1 MEVDKKNHGGAY
13 FDAMDDVQ
21 TSTMLNRIS
30 IRNLAYGMAV
40 VVGLLGCTLLD
51 PAEDI
56 PTYLIVD
63 GLNFTPTP
71 EQGTASI
78 AVTDVWA
85 YSTTDVLGIFP
96 LPAIIP
102 IFPQDHVEGPVRLL
116 PGIRENGIS
125 DSRSPY
131 PFYTAMDVDID
142 GAPGERDTLQLS
154 FSWVDDVHHLSV
166 EDFENSNVFS
176 DESGTAA
183 VLERV
188 TNAADVFEGDGSAR
202 VVLTPDASLMRARTL
217 EQEYQIQSGV
227 PVFLEMNYRCDQ
239 GFLVGLYA
247 FRNGASTRYP
257 ALVLSSTVPTTGAD
271 AEWNKVY
278 VDLSTVVGANPNA
291 DHFEVYFEC
300 LLADGSDRAEIG
312 LDNLRI
318 LTY

>member
-1 MEVDKKNHGGAY
+1 MNS
-13 FDAMDDVQ
+13 VQ

-40 VVGLLGCTLLD
+40 VVGLLGCTLID

-63 GLNFTPTP
+63 GVNFTPNP

-102 IFPQDHVEGPVRLL
+102 IFPQDRVEGPVRLL
-116 PGIRENGIS
+116 PGIRENGMS
-125 DSRSPY
+125 DDRAPY
-131 PFYTAMDVDID
+131 PFYTAMDVEVD
-142 GAPGERDTLQLS
+142 GAPGHRDTVQLD
-154 FSWVDDVHHLSV
+154 FSWIPDVRHLRV

-176 DESGTAA
+176 NVAGTDAL
-183 VLERV
+183 LERV
-188 TNAADVFEGDGSAR
+188 SSGSFVFEGSGSGR
-202 VVLTPDASLMRARTL
+202 SVLTPDAPLMRAHTL
-217 EQEYQIQSGV
+217 EQEYHLEMGV
-227 PVFLEMNYRCDQ
+227 PTFLEMNYRCDQ
-239 GFLVGLYA
+239 SFVVGLYA
-247 FRNGASTRYP
+247 FRDGASTRYP
-257 ALVLSSTVPTTGAD
+257 ALILSSTVPVEGAE

-278 VDLSTVVGANPNA
+278 VDLTSVVDANFQA

-300 LLADGSDRAEIG
+300 LLDGQSDGAEIG